1 MASWKMVLG
10 EQVGSWGCKG
20 KIYQGSQSYDIEDPE
35 VVQAAARVRFITILP
50 GDADVE
56 AWQME
61 QAAAAVAV
69 ETPEETTPEADFVAE
84 TGEVSPEDDPSGETT
99 NEDETEDPA
108 EGEGGGMNMRAQL
121 EDALLNDNLSPEP
134 ETEEEAPAAPA
145 AKPAK
150 KPRKSRSKTP
160 VS

>member
-1 MASWKMVLG
+1 MPSWKMVLG

-20 KIYQGSQSYDIEDPE
+20 KIYQGGRSYDVEDPE
-35 VVQAAARVRFITILP
+35 IVRAAARVRFINILP

-61 QAAAAVAV
+61 QMAAAVAV
-69 ETPEETTPEADFVAE
+69 ETPEAPTPEADFVAE
-84 TGEVSPEDDPSGETT
+84 TGEVGPEDDPSGETT

-108 EGEGGGMNMRAQL
+108 EGEGGEMNMLAQL
-121 EDALLNDNLSPEP
+121 EDALLNDNPLPET
-134 ETEEEAPAAPA
+134 ETEEEAPASPA